1 MSHEIIITNKE
12 TMYYPV
18 VEEGITWE
26 TERKGSPGKVT
37 FKIYKD
43 SVLNIEEGNSVSIRK
58 MGKMFS
64 LVLYSLLKLIK
75 KDFIILLLMIN

>member
-43 SVLNIEEGNSVSIRK
+43 SVLNIEEGNLNGNK
-58 MGKMFS
+58 
-64 LVLYSLLKLIK
+64 
-75 KDFIILLLMIN
+75 

>member
-43 SVLNIEEGNSVSIRK
+43 SVLNIEEGNSVSI
-58 MGKMFS
+58 
-64 LVLYSLLKLIK
+64 K
-75 KDFIILLLMIN
+75 KDGQNVFFGFIFTFKIDK